1 MRSKERLIHFYSE
14 LEFIH
19 KEFFQDLRFG
29 QFIHVFFNW
38 INNNYMYDVFY
49 LEEDIMIEKAR
60 EFAKTS
66 YNYNGC
72 YDYLDRISKT
82 QINNKGD
89 FI

>member
-29 QFIHVFFNW
+29 QFIMSLFDW
-38 INNNYMYDVFY
+38 ISNNYGIDPFY
-49 LEEDIMIEKAR
+49 IEEDSMIAKVRA
-60 EFAKTS
+60 FAKTS

-72 YDYLDRISKT
+72 YDYLDKM
-82 QINNKGD
+82 
-89 FI
+89 